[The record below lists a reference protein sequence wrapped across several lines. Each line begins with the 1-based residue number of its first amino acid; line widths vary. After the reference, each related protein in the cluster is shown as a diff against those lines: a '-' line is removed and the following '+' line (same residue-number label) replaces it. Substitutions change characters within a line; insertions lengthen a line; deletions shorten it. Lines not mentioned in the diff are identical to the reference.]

1 MDTVS
6 HFLPDVNDEL
16 AWREER
22 EDLWEQEP
30 AYVPTQYDRL
40 VEAGMSPEGA
50 ADVVDFLA
58 DDGLPV
64 CADPPDIADDG
75 LLVVVWPRMYPTKH
89 RQEDMP
95 RCPIRSISLT
105 KLDRQG
111 ENK

>member
-1 MDTVS
+1 MNTVS

-30 AYVPTQYDRL
+30 AYVPTQFARL
-40 VEAGMSPEGA
+40 VEAGMDPEGA

-75 LLVVVWPRMYPTKH
+75 LLVVVWPRMKRP
-89 RQEDMP
+89 P
-95 RCPIRSISLT
+95 AAWVFC
-105 KLDRQG
+105 KLNRV
-111 ENK
+111 NTIAVLVNTSR